1 MAIFEY
7 YNHIHARAHMHASTQ
22 AHASICVSASL
33 RCCVFPRTFL
43 SLTEISSQTCLLF
56 SIYCMVLYICLG
68 WSFYYFFYFY
78 FQFHFLLVFIF
89 FFSHAQILRLAHIR
103 IFVCLFFVVFFFFGF
118 VFVFFIIVILFFT
131 LFTLYLFISG
141 AIRWSC
147 GSIPLRVSCRNSY
160 LFCILLPIHL
170 HLHAHSSSCTYVPH
184 ICISFYT
191 VTLARIIILQHKI
204 W

>member
-56 SIYCMVLYICLG
+56 SIYCMVPYICLG

-78 FQFHFLLVFIF
+78 FQIHFLLVFIF
-89 FFSHAQILRLAHIR
+89 FFSHAQILRLVR
-103 IFVCLFFVVFFFFGF
+103 IFVCLFFVVFLFFFGF

-160 LFCILLPIHL
+160 LFCILLHIHL
-170 HLHAHSSSCTYVPH
+170 PTRTFKLPHVCPAHMYKLLHSHTRSYYYSST
-184 ICISFYT
+184 
-191 VTLARIIILQHKI
+191 
-204 W
+204 